1 MFLGREYELRRLKEL
16 LRKPTASL
24 VTCRGRHRFSK
35 TVERYADGCWNAT
48 EIRSFVYD
56 GWNLI
61 HEAICT
67 VNGTTTNATEVQY
80 FWGPDISG
88 TLQGAGGVG
97 GLIAVSRDGQ
107 FYFPVYDNNGNILKY
122 SDEMGN
128 VVAAYEYDDFGRII
142 SQSGS
147 LADFFRHRFSTRYY
161 DPETRL
167 CYYINR
173 FYSPDLRIW
182 PNRDPV
188 GEDWNIN
195 LYAMCE
201 NNPVEAYDE
210 LGLWKVTSKS
220 AGQSRRVY
228 RFEEG
233 DTMETLANVV
243 GLDPS
248 EYQKWGRVEK
258 SVMAEKATS
267 VFVSSNTKPGCY
279 VSVPNVWI
287 SADLLRGGNWY
298 YDSFVNLGGAIGRAV
313 GTDVFTSSGY
323 KIIKADDI
331 RQLNAAFRASKG
343 DIWGIVVFGH
353 GNEDGRLSMKRGI
366 GVRDQDWTYQSELIT
381 GIQAG
386 GYKIAS
392 AYMMQCYSAYK
403 GQDSSGN
410 NVDYDAAWRK
420 VAVKFYGYKG
430 FNAFMIDFGSH
441 GKKKRKLRNGRRW

>member
-1 MFLGREYELRRLKEL
+1 MYTSSLITVS
-16 LRKPTASL
+16 KPVAK
-24 VTCRGRHRFSK
+24 R
-35 TVERYADGCWNAT
+35 
-48 EIRSFVYD
+48 IVYD
-56 GWNLI
+56 
-61 HEAICT
+61 EANT
-67 VNGTTTNATEVQY
+67 DVPKPLRGMPDGSGYRDMARSESSAQELVRSASRESRVQKSEKVVVVRKRGNAR
-80 FWGPDISG
+80 
-88 TLQGAGGVG
+88 GVK
-97 GLIAVSRDGQ
+97 GL
-107 FYFPVYDNNGNILKY
+107 
-122 SDEMGN
+122 
-128 VVAAYEYDDFGRII
+128 
-142 SQSGS
+142 
-147 LADFFRHRFSTRYY
+147 
-161 DPETRL
+161 
-167 CYYINR
+167 R

-233 DTMETLANVV
+233 DTMESLANVV

-298 YDSFVNLGGAIGRAV
+298 YDSIMNLGGAIGRAV
-313 GTDVFTSSGY
+313 GTGVFTSSGY